1 MLMLS
6 ASRRLNEELAWT
18 LDPVA
23 SRRQKPEVN
32 KALYDK
38 TVCIVGLGGT
48 GDLLVERLR
57 GFGVVLLGVDVHPER
72 APTGVKAYGT
82 HQLKQA
88 VAAADY
94 VVLAIPG
101 SKENENT
108 INGDVLGSMKKGAV
122 LVNVA
127 RGVLIDDLL
136 SSPP

>member
-1 MLMLS
+1 
-6 ASRRLNEELAWT
+6 
-18 LDPVA
+18 
-23 SRRQKPEVN
+23 
-32 KALYDK
+32 
-38 TVCIVGLGGT
+38 
-48 GDLLVERLR
+48 
-57 GFGVVLLGVDVHPER
+57 
-72 APTGVKAYGT
+72 
-82 HQLKQA
+82 LKQA

-108 INGDVLGSMKKGAV
+108 INGEVLGSMKKGAV